1 MNSSASPLLSSP
13 NKLEPTINLPM
24 KSKSVGAELCIVVPT
39 FNERNN
45 VLPLLEELCE
55 VLQAIEWE
63 IVFVDDDSMDGTAK
77 VVRELGREWSRVRCI
92 QRIGRR
98 GLSSAC
104 IEGMLGSSAPYLA
117 VMDGDL
123 QHDPKIIPTM
133 LELLKK
139 TDAELVVGSRYTEG
153 GSTGSWAGTRLM
165 ISRFATRIG
174 YSVVPATVK
183 DPMSGFFVLR
193 RSLLED
199 VVHDLSGLGFKILLD
214 IFASARR
221 PIAVLEVPFVF
232 RGRRSGE
239 SKLDSLV
246 VWEHLMLL
254 GDKLVGRYV
263 SVRFLAFG
271 MIGGLGVGLHL
282 FIVTVAYGLANTS
295 FVAAQATATAITMVC
310 NYALNNILTYRDKR
324 RRGMKWLTGL
334 ASFLLVCSVGAL
346 ANVGIASYLFNRQSQ
361 WVLSSIAGI
370 FVGAVWNYSLTSVYT
385 WGRSNRS

>member
-1 MNSSASPLLSSP
+1 MNSSPSPLLSSP
-13 NKLEPTINLPM
+13 NKLEPTSNLPM

-45 VLPLLEELCE
+45 VLPLVEELCE

-174 YSVVPATVK
+174 YSVVPTTVK

-214 IFASARR
+214 ICASARR

-232 RGRRSGE
+232 RDRRSGE

-254 GDKLVGRYV
+254 ADKLVGRYV

-282 FIVTVAYGLANTS
+282 LIVTVAYGLANTN
-295 FVAAQATATAITMVC
+295 FVAAQATATAITMVF